1 MNTNVQQ
8 EGSSSA
14 LDVVLWIL
22 VVVIVAAGVYG
33 NSFFANEYSVF
44 ERTLA
49 LLPMAAIAGFLAI
62 KTQKGAAFLRL
73 VKESRAEIRRVVWPT
88 RQETTQTTFMVV
100 LVVIVMAL
108 ILWGLDA
115 LLNSLVSMV
124 IG

>member
-8 EGSSSA
+8 ESSSA
-14 LDVVLWIL
+14 LDGVLWAF
-22 VVVIVAAGVYG
+22 VVAIVAVGVYG
-33 NSFFANEYSVF
+33 NSAYANEYSVF

-49 LLPMAAIAGFLAI
+49 LVPMALIAIFAGI
-62 KTQKGAAFLRL
+62 KTAKGASFMRL
-73 VKESRAEIRRVVWPT
+73 VKESRQEIRRVVWPT

-100 LVVIVMAL
+100 LVVVVMGL

-115 LLNSLVSMV
+115 ILNIVVSKI

>member
-22 VVVIVAAGVYG
+22 VVVIIAAGVYG
-33 NSFFANEYSVF
+33 NRFFANEYSVF

-49 LLPMAAIAGFLAI
+49 LLPMAAIAGFLGI
-62 KTQKGAAFLRL
+62 KRQKGAAFRRL